1 MQNENTTRVEVGGFF
16 EFPEYATNDDGGSV
30 LHHLTSGFGNRELQ
44 SHFIRDGRQA
54 IASVLISRE
63 QGIRTRTC
71 YLPAYLCSSMLLPF
85 TERRLRVKF
94 YSHQYPLR
102 PEIDLGVKDSLVF
115 INDTFGAPVLTHREI
130 QELEENNNII
140 ILDTSHSILDPSRF
154 VSHGSDFFIIASL
167 RKIFPVPD
175 GGIVFSTNPG
185 FHPDLSSPTEWEPM
199 LEAMFL
205 KKFYLASKSRNDAAF
220 IKEHFLYLNQMYNET
235 KNHIPETLSAIPD
248 ISLHILNR
256 LSFSMIVEKR
266 KANLSHVFGSIN
278 ERYRLFEPDDI
289 TSPYFAPI
297 LFSDGEKRDQFKSDC
312 IKTDLYTPII
322 WPIPP
327 EVPQSFRY
335 EHDLSRRL
343 LCIPIDQRYN
353 PQSYDGVMDLFQGIK
368 E

>member
-1 MQNENTTRVEVGGFF
+1 MQHDNKTMGEVGGFF
-16 EFPEYATNDDGGSV
+16 EFPEDTLDDVSGSV
-30 LHHLTSGFGNRELQ
+30 LHHLISGFGKRELQ

-54 IASVLISRE
+54 ITSVLMSRK
-63 QGIRTRTC
+63 QSIRTRTC

-85 TERRLRVKF
+85 TEQRLRVKF
-94 YSHQYPLR
+94 YSHHHPLR
-102 PEIDLGVKDSLVF
+102 PEIDPGMKDSLVF
-115 INDTFGAPVLTHREI
+115 LNDAFGVPALSHREM
-130 QELEENNNII
+130 QELGENGNIV

-175 GGIVFSTNPG
+175 GGVVFSSDPG
-185 FHPDLSSPTEWEPM
+185 FHPDLISPSGWEPM

-205 KKFYLASKSRNDAAF
+205 KKFYLASKSRHDALF
-220 IKEHFLYLNQMYNET
+220 IKERFLELNQKYNET

-256 LSFSMIVEKR
+256 LSFSMIAAKR
-266 KANLSHVFGSIN
+266 KGNLSHVNRSIN
-278 ERYRLFEPDDI
+278 ERYWLFQPDDS
-289 TSPYFAPI
+289 TCPYFATILLPDGEMRDHFRSRCIQRALYSPI
-297 LFSDGEKRDQFKSDC
+297 L
-312 IKTDLYTPII
+312 

-327 EVPQSFRY
+327 EVPESFTY

-343 LCIPIDQRYN
+343 LCIPIDQRYS
-353 PQSYDGVMDLFQGIK
+353 PQSYEGARDLFETIK